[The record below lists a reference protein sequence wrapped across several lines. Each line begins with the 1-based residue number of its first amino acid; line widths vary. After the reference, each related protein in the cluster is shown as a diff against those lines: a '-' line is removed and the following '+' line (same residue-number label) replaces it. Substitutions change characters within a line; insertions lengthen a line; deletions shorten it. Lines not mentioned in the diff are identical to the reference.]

1 MNNTRFYLNIFLYSI
16 FVLSTLVVFFIIY
29 KNIDTPFAA
38 DMVLGY
44 VIFLFAFAL
53 YLTITAAANLRKI
66 PKIELR
72 KRTIKFVLLFSLF
85 FAANSIFDLLFK
97 PESSGLIGNI
107 FPALGFALGL
117 TFLDTVFTRKE

>member
-1 MNNTRFYLNIFLYSI
+1 MNNTRFYLNIFLYFI
-16 FVLSTLVVFFIIY
+16 FVLSTLAVFFIIY

-44 VIFLFAFAL
+44 VIFLFAFAM
-53 YLTITAAANLRKI
+53 YLTITAALQLRKT
-66 PKIELR
+66 PKTELR
-72 KRTIKFVLLFSLF
+72 KRTIKFALLFILF